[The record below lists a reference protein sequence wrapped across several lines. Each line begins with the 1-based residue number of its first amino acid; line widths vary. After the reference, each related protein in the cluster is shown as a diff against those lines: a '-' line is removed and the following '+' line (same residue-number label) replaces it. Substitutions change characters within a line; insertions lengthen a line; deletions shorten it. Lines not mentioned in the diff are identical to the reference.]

1 MRLINFLVVTLI
13 SVLLG
18 CTSIRTDESSSTNVV
33 IRDHFITGSGYEE
46 VLSQAKNYCQKFG
59 AKPVFVRKQ
68 DASFL
73 RSEYNNYYFDCV
85 KNQPYTPPYQPP
97 KVVQTPPAS
106 IDAAKE
112 KCTTL
117 GFKAGTES
125 FGKCVLQLS
134 K

>member
-1 MRLINFLVVTLI
+1 MLLIKLI
-13 SVLLG
+13 TFCLILILAG
-18 CTSIRTDESSSTNVV
+18 CTSIMSDESNSTKVV

-46 VLSQAKNYCQKFG
+46 VMSQARNYCKKYG
-59 AKPVFVRKQ
+59 AKPVFIRKQ

-85 KNQPYTPPYQPP
+85 KDQPYTPPFQPP
-97 KVVQTPPAS
+97 KIISAPSVS
-106 IDAAKE
+106 IDTAKD
-112 KCTTL
+112 KCSNL
-117 GFKAGTES
+117 GFKIGTES